1 MYSGTINNQIIKQ
14 ALVET
19 LGATLDRNG
28 LPSAKKSVWY
38 EKSKL
43 YIADKKMF
51 SYNQYTPSL
60 VKYKTD
66 DNARDVELT

>member
-1 MYSGTINNQIIKQ
+1 MYSGTIDNQIIKH
-14 ALVET
+14 ALV
-19 LGATLDRNG
+19 GATLDRNG

-66 DNARDVELT
+66 DNARDVELI

>member
-1 MYSGTINNQIIKQ
+1 MEI
-14 ALVET
+14 

-66 DNARDVELT
+66 DNARDVELI

>member
-1 MYSGTINNQIIKQ
+1 M
-14 ALVET
+14 ET

-51 SYNQYTPSL
+51 SYNQCTPSL

>member
-1 MYSGTINNQIIKQ
+1 MYSGTINNQIIKH
-14 ALVET
+14 ALVEI

-43 YIADKKMF
+43 YIAVKKMF
-51 SYNQYTPSL
+51 SYN
-60 VKYKTD
+60 
-66 DNARDVELT
+66 

>member
-1 MYSGTINNQIIKQ
+1 M
-14 ALVET
+14 ET

>member
-1 MYSGTINNQIIKQ
+1 MYSGTINNQIIKH
-14 ALVET
+14 ALVEI

-43 YIADKKMF
+43 YIAVKKNVLIQSIHNF
-51 SYNQYTPSL
+51 ISL
-60 VKYKTD
+60 SIKLMQETW
-66 DNARDVELT
+66 N

>member
-1 MYSGTINNQIIKQ
+1 MEI
-14 ALVET
+14 

>member
-14 ALVET
+14 ALVEI

-43 YIADKKMF
+43 YIADIKKC
-51 SYNQYTPSL
+51 SHTINTHL
-60 VKYKTD
+60 H
-66 DNARDVELT
+66 